1 YGIEG
6 LLMRD
11 LRKFKAMVRANYS
24 VVVLNSGHHD
34 LARPAW
40 QPGRKAELEYQQ
52 LLVQGE
58 LLKSKAKHPRDM
70 HERTLGSY
78 SNLMKQLARLVEEM
92 RSVDHRLRVVWKT
105 TLANKPFNRMDRT
118 EREVCHS
125 YPQRLDRVTRLN
137 KLAARQMEAAGAEIW
152 DAFALSHH
160 DRRDWFKSRNDVGT
174 GVEKAI
180 QNVFLNMLCSGDET
194 SATSVAA
201 RAEQRMAILRK
212 KIRT

>member
-1 YGIEG
+1 
-6 LLMRD
+6 
-11 LRKFKAMVRANYS
+11 
-24 VVVLNSGHHD
+24 
-34 LARPAW
+34 
-40 QPGRKAELEYQQ
+40 
-52 LLVQGE
+52 
-58 LLKSKAKHPRDM
+58 
-70 HERTLGSY
+70 
-78 SNLMKQLARLVEEM
+78 MKQLARLVEEM

-105 TLANKPFNRMDRT
+105 TLANKPFNRVM
-118 EREVCHS
+118 
-125 YPQRLDRVTRLN
+125 RLN